1 MHLLAKFAV
10 VCRSHPRPLQVEAES
25 SFQEC
30 TASRTDLRFHARR
43 PSLCPV
49 RAAAEGGPYARFLLH
64 PIRQC
69 GLVTTG
75 GRGGSGL
82 ASGCA
87 WLWHI
92 ERQHGT
98 WSCDWSYL
106 SATDPAETL
115 SRRYHRHLDRHIRW
129 NAPHPCLR
137 PLPSRHHPGTCF
149 SFAWT
154 STMST
159 FNLAVQVSAPSWVQ
173 ARALGIYQM
182 VFSAGMSLGSVV
194 WGLVADTRYDKCLTC
209 RGRRWSVRYAA
220 DDTPVAR
227 AAR

>member
-1 MHLLAKFAV
+1 MRAGLRYVQFAPLLKAA
-10 VCRSHPRPLQVEAES
+10 L
-25 SFQEC
+25 
-30 TASRTDLRFHARR
+30 
-43 PSLCPV
+43 V
-49 RAAAEGGPYARFLLH
+49 RAFFFT

-82 ASGCA
+82 ASGRA
-87 WLWHI
+87 WLRHI

-137 PLPSRHHPGTCF
+137 PLPSRHHPGTFTCRF
-149 SFAWT
+149 CLDQH
-154 STMST
+154 
-159 FNLAVQVSAPSWVQ
+159 NVHVQSCGAGL
-173 ARALGIYQM
+173 RTELGP
-182 VFSAGMSLGSVV
+182 GSRPRHLPDGFFCRHVTRQRRM
-194 WGLVADTRYDKCLTC
+194 GTCCDTRYDKCLTC